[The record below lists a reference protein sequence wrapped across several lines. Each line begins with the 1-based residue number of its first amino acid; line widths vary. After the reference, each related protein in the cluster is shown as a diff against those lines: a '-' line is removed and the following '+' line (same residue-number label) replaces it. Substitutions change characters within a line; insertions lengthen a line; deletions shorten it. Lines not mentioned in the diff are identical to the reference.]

1 MDATPMLDD
10 DAVLFSDD
18 DNATDRPLLVLLHGY
33 ASDER
38 DLFSLATHLPAEYRM
53 AAVRA
58 PLAPPWPSP
67 GYSWYPIEGL
77 DGRDPRAITAGTDA
91 LIAWLDRT
99 ITAETVGL
107 LGFSQGGAVSLQAVR
122 RQPDRFAF
130 AVNLS
135 GYVTPGELDT
145 DAALAARRPP
155 VFWGRGSADDAIPAP
170 LITHT
175 AQWLPDHV
183 DLTGRLYPGLG
194 HSVSAE
200 ELVDVRAFLERQLD

>member
-1 MDATPMLDD
+1 MDATPLLDD

-18 DNATDRPLLVLLHGY
+18 DNAPDRPLLVLLHGY

-38 DLFSLATHLPAEYRM
+38 DLFSLAAHLPAEYRM

-77 DGRDPRAITAGTDA
+77 NGRDPGAITAGADA
-91 LIAWLDRT
+91 FLSWLDRT
-99 ITAETVGL
+99 SKAETVGL
-107 LGFSQGGAVSLQAVR
+107 LGFSQGGAVSLQALR
-122 RQPDRFAF
+122 RQPGRFAF

-135 GYVTPGELDT
+135 GYATPGELDT
-145 DAALAARRPP
+145 DAALAALRPP
-155 VFWGRGSADDAIPAP
+155 VFWGRGSADDVIPAP

-194 HSVSAE
+194 HSISAE
-200 ELVDVRAFLERQLD
+200 ELGDVRAFLERQLG